1 MIYEQPHHTKHKHGQ
16 QNQTLF
22 LRDQTVLEA
31 CDHVVIRKWSGHARL
46 NLRPA
51 RQIKDSR

>member
-22 LRDQTVLEA
+22 CVTKPRETKSPTCKTD
-31 CDHVVIRKWSGHARL
+31 K
-46 NLRPA
+46 
-51 RQIKDSR
+51 RQ